1 MPMNLSGKYVAPT
14 WVNSPG
20 PGPAIDQTE
29 LQAMSDTIEKLD
41 ARYNPAGDY
50 VDVTSQLPTGTR
62 PETFLSTLA
71 EGKYKLD
78 AQSVYN
84 AYYYAENRDSGGMTY
99 SVVRAYGANPSAINV
114 TEWWYA
120 DSILLMTSAVERLGL
135 SAAQVKYV
143 RIQSE
148 DAEED
153 FVEINAEPP
162 ETIEGNE
169 VQVLNLG
176 HTEDSVILRGLHAP
190 NQENDAANKAYVDG
204 SVGGVTPLVI
214 QFTGNVGE
222 AATANQTWADIRAAF
237 NAGRPLEVRYRAP
250 GEWIVGNWQYY
261 VAGGLA
267 YIICTFVGKP
277 VIGHST
283 HGDYFPLYSISYYA
297 SGPQTIQENDVPFET
312 TVNSKIGQLAAA
324 VYKAITSTGWAT
336 GQSDTAAA
344 LADLLALVPDTN

>member
-29 LQAMSDTIEKLD
+29 LQAMSDTIAKLD
-41 ARYNPAGDY
+41 AGYNPAGDY
-50 VDVTSQLPTGTR
+50 VDVTSQLPAGTR

-153 FVEINAEPP
+153 FVEINTEPP

-169 VQVLNLG
+169 IQVLNLE

-190 NQENDAANKAYVDG
+190 NQEDDAANKAYVDN
-204 SVGGVTPLVI
+204 SVSSVTPFAI
-214 QFTGNVGE
+214 NFSGDSETIS
-222 AATANQTWADIRAAF
+222 ADKSWSELKAAF
-237 NAGRPLEVRYRAP
+237 NAGRPIDCTYGTSTGRVH
-250 GEWIVGNWQYY
+250 GNAMFF
-261 VAGGLA
+261 VTGGLNYA
-267 YIICTFVGKP
+267 YFMFFDRYNTYKSALPYYQIYFSN
-277 VIGHST
+277 ST
-283 HGDYFPLYSISYYA
+283 LILRELYLYD
-297 SGPQTIQENDVPFET
+297 ENA
-312 TVNSKIGQLAAA
+312 VNAKIGQLAAA